1 MQNLQRLSSEER
13 ERQFEMADVEGLHRD
28 EPEFTPLEQLLEAA
42 NIGINQI
49 QIQTDS
55 ESDEQNSEFD
65 E

>member
-28 EPEFTPLEQLLEAA
+28 QPELTPLEQLLEAA
-42 NIGINQI
+42 NIGINEI

-55 ESDEQNSEFD
+55 ESDENSEF
-65 E
+65 EE

>member
-28 EPEFTPLEQLLEAA
+28 QPELTPLEQLLEAA

-55 ESDEQNSEFD
+55 ESDENSEF
-65 E
+65 EE

>member
-28 EPEFTPLEQLLEAA
+28 QPELTPLEQLLEAA
-42 NIGINQI
+42 NIGINEI

-55 ESDEQNSEFD
+55 SDEQNSEF
-65 E
+65 EE

>member
-28 EPEFTPLEQLLEAA
+28 EPDLSPLEQLLEAA

-55 ESDEQNSEFD
+55 ESDENSEF
-65 E
+65 EE

>member
-28 EPEFTPLEQLLEAA
+28 QPELTPLEQLLEAA

-55 ESDEQNSEFD
+55 SDEQNSEF
-65 E
+65 EE